1 MNKEYEVRG
10 KVWREVGSKVR
21 DEIWSKV
28 RDEVWIEVRDK
39 VWIETGSNNVRRDV
53 ENKLWRTELS
63 YN

>member
-21 DEIWSKV
+21 DEV

-53 ENKLWRTELS
+53 ENNLWRKEL
-63 YN
+63 